1 MIKVT
6 KDLVLHL
13 ENLARLELSEEQ
25 RESLMKDFQE
35 ILDYV
40 ELLNEVDVE
49 GVEPMYTPVE
59 DSAKLRKGDPRFFE
73 MRDLIKKNFP
83 EEKDGHIKVPGIHR

>member
-40 ELLNEVDVE
+40 ELLSEVDVE
-49 GVEPMYTPVE
+49 GVEPMYTPIE
-59 DSAKLRKGDPRFFE
+59 DNAELRTNEPRFFE
-73 MRDLIKKNFP
+73 GRDLIVKNFP
-83 EEKDGHIKVPGIHR
+83 EEKESHIKVPGIHR

>member
-6 KDLVLHL
+6 RDLVLHL

-83 EEKDGHIKVPGIHR
+83 EEKDSHIKVPGIHR

>member
-40 ELLNEVDVE
+40 ELLSEVDVE

-59 DSAKLRKGDPRFFE
+59 DVVVLRTGEPRFFE
-73 MRDLIKKNFP
+73 DRDLIKKNFP
-83 EEKDGHIKVPGIHR
+83 DEKDDHIKVPGIHR